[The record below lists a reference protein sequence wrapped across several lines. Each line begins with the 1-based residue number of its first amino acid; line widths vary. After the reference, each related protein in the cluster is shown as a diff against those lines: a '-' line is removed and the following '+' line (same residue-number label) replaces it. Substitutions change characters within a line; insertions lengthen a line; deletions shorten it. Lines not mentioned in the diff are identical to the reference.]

1 MWGGGMTWKGSVAN
15 IIEVDHKACNLP
27 LAICF
32 KVKLHSGRVSAFLH
46 TRAKR
51 SGKFEHVE

>member
-1 MWGGGMTWKGSVAN
+1 MTWKGSVAN